1 MCLCLSAGGVVE
13 KGADVA
19 AVEGAKRAE
28 GEADHVQRQ
37 ETKMSG
43 DRHHHTR
50 KPHQTKPAEDPL
62 ALR

>member
-1 MCLCLSAGGVVE
+1 VE